1 MLIFLIK
8 GKLTHT
14 DLIFP
19 ILAAIK
25 KKKPDLKIILI
36 YPSKASIN
44 IIKDNKALHKSLT
57 SICNIR
63 NFYHT
68 KELKIK
74 YVPYILSGMI
84 SILHRN
90 YLLLSLLIKK
100 AYIFRITSIPK
111 IDWLINFNRKIYK
124 GKKISLFLNS
134 FEFNKFLSTVR
145 RTIQMTNSADSLY
158 IDQLN
163 TDSDAIISSYNKK
176 QLKNIYANIDKH
188 NYDVCCIGTELFN
201 WQSWQKILIK
211 NSKIEIDQLP
221 EKFIFFPLAV
231 LIRKDKFGIRDFRD
245 SILKIVNYIREKDNN
260 IIIIFRPHPTTSTEE
275 LKTFLKNNSIKNYI
289 ISFTNPI
296 ILIKYCTFVV
306 RYGASL
312 LDSRVMDSGKYLIR
326 YFYKELAED
335 MKEELKYNANYFYE
349 KNFIDVTDTTILR
362 TIIHKTLKNYNYR
375 KPNCNNKNIENI
387 EIEKILKIIN

>member
-25 KKKPDLKIILI
+25 KKKPELKIILI
-36 YPSKASIN
+36 YPSKASIK

-57 SICNIR
+57 SICKIR

-74 YVPYILSGMI
+74 YVPNILSGFI

-100 AYIFRITSIPK
+100 VYIFRITSIPK
-111 IDWLINFNRKIYK
+111 IDWLINFNRRIYK

-134 FEFNKFLSTVR
+134 FEFNKFLSTVK
-145 RTIQMTNSADSLY
+145 RTIQMVNSADQLY
-158 IDQLN
+158 MDQLN
-163 TDSDAIISSYNKK
+163 TDSDAIISSYSKK
-176 QLKNIYANIDKH
+176 QLKNIYANINNH
-188 NYDVCCIGTELFN
+188 NYDVYCIGSELFN
-201 WQSWQKILIK
+201 WQSWQELLIK
-211 NSKIEIDQLP
+211 NSKAEIDQLP

-231 LIRKDKFGIRDFRD
+231 LIRKDKFITRDFRD
-245 SILKIVNYIREKDNN
+245 SILRIVNYIREKDKN
-260 IIIIFRPHPTTSTEE
+260 IIIIFRPHPTTSIEE
-275 LKTFLKNNSIKNYI
+275 LKTFLTNNSIKNYI

-312 LDSRVMDSGKYLIR
+312 LDTRVMDSGKYLIR

-335 MKEELKYNANYFYE
+335 MKEELKYNANYYYE
-349 KNFIDVTDTTILR
+349 KNFIDVTDTAMLR
-362 TIIHKTLKNYNYR
+362 TVIQRTLKNYNYR
-375 KPNCNNKNIENI
+375 KPNFNNKNIENI